1 MAANDFAAFTGL
13 NQDGLLYLLQLLMAD
28 IKAAAPDLTNYV
40 QTDDSRLTDE
50 RTPTAH
56 TSDTAKYGGAT
67 ASLFGHVMLS
77 DTVDTVV
84 GASADSVGASQKAV
98 NDVYKAIPALDT
110 AITSEATATAAASS
124 KAVYDYVKNAL
135 ANITSFSAQ
144 IFETLPETG
153 ETNILYL
160 VAKAS
165 AGETGNVYDEYLY
178 INGKFELV
186 GSTAMDLSGYV
197 LASDLHALTN
207 SEISAIYANAKAAVN
222 G

>member
-1 MAANDFAAFTGL
+1 MANNNYGEFTGL

-40 QTDDSRLTDE
+40 QTEAL
-50 RTPTAH
+50 
-56 TSDTAKYGGAT
+56 
-67 ASLFGHVMLS
+67 
-77 DTVDTVV
+77 
-84 GASADSVGASQKAV
+84 

-110 AITSEATATAAASS
+110 AITSESTATAAASS
-124 KAVYDYVKNAL
+124 KAVYDYVRNAL
-135 ANITSFSAQ
+135 ADITSFLAR
-144 IFETLPETG
+144 IVEELPETG

-160 VAKAS
+160 IAKDT

-178 INGKFELV
+178 INGNFELV

-207 SEISAIYANAKAAVN
+207 SEISAIYASAKAAVN